1 MFTVLGGEKIPN
13 SWATKSKQWGERK
26 ALWYLC
32 FPALKNLHPHP
43 QAACY
48 MHRWMAAWP
57 NSKVLCKAKTLPTPG
72 PKIPH
77 KVPNEANFQW
87 QAIRTQATKALAGLS
102 TGCSSWLFQGCSGCQ
117 HSASRGNWCHPD
129 LCWQTPK
136 AHPRCPDS
144 SLPPG
149 HEWCWI
155 QWLRGLALLFIPA
168 VRNGGLRWGHLL
180 LLPTA
185 LLLQGHFYG
194 VTQEGSFAALLSTTL
209 QIEIFPSSSPRGLIS
224 GDRKTEPLQ

>member
-1 MFTVLGGEKIPN
+1 MLSFQHFIYKEIRPNSSTVNWKKKISKLFGEKKKKRGKKLPAFLHCWNLCSQFWEGKKIPN
-13 SWATKSKQWGERK
+13 SWATKLKQWGERK

-32 FPALKNLHPHP
+32 FPALKNLHRHP

-155 QWLRGLALLFIPA
+155 Q
-168 VRNGGLRWGHLL
+168 
-180 LLPTA
+180 
-185 LLLQGHFYG
+185 
-194 VTQEGSFAALLSTTL
+194 
-209 QIEIFPSSSPRGLIS
+209 
-224 GDRKTEPLQ
+224 